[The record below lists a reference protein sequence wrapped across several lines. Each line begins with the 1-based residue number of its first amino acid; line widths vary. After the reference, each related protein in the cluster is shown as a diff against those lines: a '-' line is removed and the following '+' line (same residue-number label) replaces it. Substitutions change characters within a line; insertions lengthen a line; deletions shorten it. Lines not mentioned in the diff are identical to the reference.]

1 MDKRAKPFEGDFVV
15 QRGNPG
21 SFVNNNMEGLMAYKE
36 IRKKR
41 LVESTES
48 NEINNLKSDVDSLKN
63 DMSQIKDLLLKVLEN
78 K

>member
-1 MDKRAKPFEGDFVV
+1 MDKRKHFDGDFVV

-21 SFVNNNMEGLMAYKE
+21 SFINNNIDGLMAYKD
-36 IRKKR
+36 IRNKR
-41 LVESTES
+41 MAISSEN

-63 DMSQIKDLLLKVLEN
+63 DISQIKDLLLKVLEN